1 MKSLKN
7 EFRRDSSRLETGDRI
22 MLFRIVWFFTQ
33 WWRVA
38 QEQQNKAVLSG
49 KKLLTEEELP
59 SDGTAA
65 NKLVFTMDVYMFN
78 LIFKSTDEFHEHK
91 KPSAL
96 TQTVALYTEMIHML
110 HAMYNSKDKTEH
122 AMSLGLMD
130 RLFYQTE
137 PLDRLPKLLARWTP
151 GLYSREH
158 LCDLVECSHVTW
170 RLLDA
175 NAQRVLK
182 AVSADE
188 KKQRPKDATDR
199 FNLAASEFDTNHYF
213 ERKFVSN
220 QIVFM
225 YTQLLSQYG
234 INAAHVNRHIAA
246 YFIRLC
252 KHTLNIN
259 GDDDLGG
266 GEFDDALGKNELATK
281 QTTFEPMLYN
291 IGMFTV
297 LDKILNDPAIRDRE
311 DYASLLT
318 FASSL
323 MKRFAQA
330 VETNPMLYVEAL
342 FKHPN
347 HRSFCEAATNLY
359 VNEEVRMIAVRD
371 LLLEDQRRYEQGED
385 NDDEDGDVNKDANK
399 DKEAATSAAAKQ
411 NTDKPQEDEES
422 EEEVEFNEDDMD
434 EDIVVRATKKRRSK
448 PRKSRKSKFQ
458 WEKADDDD
466 EENNEKDSSK
476 DDDDIEDKNNGDVS
490 SGNVAE
496 GAANNDEEEKNET
509 SPSAKESESPNNLS
523 GKKRIRKSLGKQS
536 EDSDDDDEFLGSS
549 APASKVSK
557 RVIFDDDDDDE

>member
-38 QEQQNKAVLSG
+38 QEQQNKAMLSG
-49 KKLLTEEELP
+49 KKLLTEEEFP

-182 AVSADE
+182 AVQADE

-330 VETNPMLYVEAL
+330 AETNPMLYVEAL

-399 DKEAATSAAAKQ
+399 EVAASAAAKQ

-458 WEKADDDD
+458 WEKADDVD

-476 DDDDIEDKNNGDVS
+476 HDDDIEDKNDGKDS

-496 GAANNDEEEKNET
+496 GTSVNNDEEEKNET

-536 EDSDDDDEFLGSS
+536 EDSDDDEFLGAS

>member
-49 KKLLTEEELP
+49 KKLLTEEEFP

-182 AVSADE
+182 AVQADE

-330 VETNPMLYVEAL
+330 AETNPMLYVEAL

-371 LLLEDQRRYEQGED
+371 LLLEDQRRYEQAED
-385 NDDEDGDVNKDANK
+385 NDDEDEVVNKDDNQ
-399 DKEAATSAAAKQ
+399 EVATSAAAKQ
-411 NTDKPQEDEES
+411 NTDKPGDEES

-466 EENNEKDSSK
+466 EENNEKDGAK
-476 DDDDIEDKNNGDVS
+476 DDDDIGDKNNGDDS

-496 GAANNDEEEKNET
+496 GASANNDEEEKNET

>member
-1 MKSLKN
+1 
-7 EFRRDSSRLETGDRI
+7 
-22 MLFRIVWFFTQ
+22 
-33 WWRVA
+33 
-38 QEQQNKAVLSG
+38 
-49 KKLLTEEELP
+49 
-59 SDGTAA
+59 
-65 NKLVFTMDVYMFN
+65 MDVYMFN

-110 HAMYNSKDKTEH
+110 HAMYTSKDKTEH

-151 GLYSREH
+151 GSYSREH

-175 NAQRVLK
+175 NAQRVLN
-182 AVSADE
+182 AASTDE

-297 LDKILNDPAIRDRE
+297 LDKILNDP
-311 DYASLLT
+311 
-318 FASSL
+318 
-323 MKRFAQA
+323 
-330 VETNPMLYVEAL
+330 
-342 FKHPN
+342 
-347 HRSFCEAATNLY
+347 
-359 VNEEVRMIAVRD
+359 
-371 LLLEDQRRYEQGED
+371 
-385 NDDEDGDVNKDANK
+385 
-399 DKEAATSAAAKQ
+399 
-411 NTDKPQEDEES
+411 
-422 EEEVEFNEDDMD
+422 
-434 EDIVVRATKKRRSK
+434 
-448 PRKSRKSKFQ
+448 
-458 WEKADDDD
+458 
-466 EENNEKDSSK
+466 
-476 DDDDIEDKNNGDVS
+476 
-490 SGNVAE
+490 
-496 GAANNDEEEKNET
+496 
-509 SPSAKESESPNNLS
+509 
-523 GKKRIRKSLGKQS
+523 
-536 EDSDDDDEFLGSS
+536 
-549 APASKVSK
+549 
-557 RVIFDDDDDDE
+557 

>member
-38 QEQQNKAVLSG
+38 QEQQNKAMLSG
-49 KKLLTEEELP
+49 KKLLTEEEFP

-182 AVSADE
+182 AVQADE

-330 VETNPMLYVEAL
+330 AETNPMLYVEAL

-371 LLLEDQRRYEQGED
+371 LLLEDQRRYEQAED
-385 NDDEDGDVNKDANK
+385 NDDEDEVVNKDANK
-399 DKEAATSAAAKQ
+399 EVAASAAAKQ

-458 WEKADDDD
+458 WEKADDVD

-476 DDDDIEDKNNGDVS
+476 DDDDIEDKNDGKDS
-490 SGNVAE
+490 SENVAE
-496 GAANNDEEEKNET
+496 SASAKNDEEEKNAP
-509 SPSAKESESPNNLS
+509 SSSAKESESPNNLS

-536 EDSDDDDEFLGSS
+536 EDSDDDDEFLGAS

-557 RVIFDDDDDDE
+557 RVIFDDDDDDDE